1 MKNNNKTISRS
12 FLYIIFACYAAE
24 GVIETLVGSVWPSI
38 AKDINVHLSLIGI
51 LTMITYISSIFSC
64 IITNKIRTKLGT
76 NYTTIL
82 SVSFFAIAAFLYSIS
97 NNFILYAIGAAIV
110 GLSIIILDIN
120 SDSYILKAYGAKE
133 SSILHSFYGVG
144 GFIAPL
150 ILSFTI
156 SHFSSYK
163 IGYTFFL
170 FVFLMLIALLLLAKR
185 NWENKKLYLDKDL
198 VDKHSITADEKSTD
212 TSYKNLFK
220 TKNVIP
226 LTLLFF
232 LEKSI
237 VRTFNPMVATVL
249 VNQKGVSNLLATQVA
264 GIFFIALFVGRV
276 FWGLISDKFSSK
288 AILYTSFIIQT
299 VIFLLLFSNIF
310 NDIVTIGLIVVLG
323 FVEASLVPF
332 VGAFAKE
339 HLNINILSAFLGLGS
354 LVGLI
359 GASITSALSAF
370 VIQNFS
376 ISIMELVYAIISILS
391 CIIIFKVSKENS

>member
-64 IITNKIRTKLGT
+64 IITNKIRTRLGT

-82 SVSFFAIAAFLYSIS
+82 SVSFFAFAAFLYSIS
-97 NNFILYAIGAAIV
+97 NSFIIYAIGAAIV

-133 SSILHSFYGVG
+133 TSILHSFYGVG

-150 ILSFTI
+150 VLSFTI

-163 IGYTFFL
+163 IGYTFF
-170 FVFLMLIALLLLAKR
+170 FFIFLMLIVLLLLAKR

-198 VDKHSITADEKSTD
+198 VDRHSITADEKNTD
-212 TSYKNLFK
+212 TSYKNLLR

-226 LTLLFF
+226 LALLFF

-249 VNQKGVSNLLATQVA
+249 VNQKGISNLLATQVA
-264 GIFFIALFVGRV
+264 GIFFVALFVGRV
-276 FWGLISDKFSSK
+276 FWGVISDKLSSK
-288 AILYTSFIIQT
+288 TIL
-299 VIFLLLFSNIF
+299 
-310 NDIVTIGLIVVLG
+310 
-323 FVEASLVPF
+323 
-332 VGAFAKE
+332 
-339 HLNINILSAFLGLGS
+339 
-354 LVGLI
+354 
-359 GASITSALSAF
+359 
-370 VIQNFS
+370 
-376 ISIMELVYAIISILS
+376 
-391 CIIIFKVSKENS
+391 